1 MYAALDDTNKDKCDK
16 LDWADLIAM
25 IRVEIGK
32 VVLENRSGMTRVEKG
47 KVVLENRSH
56 FEGLLLELE
65 KNTI

>member
-1 MYAALDDTNKDKCDK
+1 MT
-16 LDWADLIAM
+16 
-25 IRVEIGK
+25 RVEIGK
-32 VVLENRSGMTRVEKG
+32 VVLENRSGMTRIEIG

>member
-1 MYAALDDTNKDKCDK
+1 
-16 LDWADLIAM
+16 M
-25 IRVEIGK
+25 IRVEIEK
-32 VVLENRSGMTRVEKG
+32 VVLENRSGMTRVEIE